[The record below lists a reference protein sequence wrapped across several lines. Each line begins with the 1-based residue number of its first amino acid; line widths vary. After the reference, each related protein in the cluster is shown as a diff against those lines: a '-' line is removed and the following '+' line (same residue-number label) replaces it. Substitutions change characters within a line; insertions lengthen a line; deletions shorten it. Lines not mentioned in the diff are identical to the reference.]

1 MMLWQNN
8 IDSDNPVPRSRIVLD
23 LGTGDLIPEI
33 QFRIKFSVLTCISAR
48 ETMAY
53 ALYLRSFFS
62 LSFLIG
68 PCKQGR
74 SDPVSKVR
82 KSLGPPP
89 WQRAPLP
96 RQSVSVYGY
105 RIYTKGRYIVGRIA
119 ADAPSTHCGRRTA
132 ADARPTCGR
141 RIAADAQFAAPTMN

>member
-53 ALYLRSFFS
+53 ALYLRSFVS

-74 SDPVSKVR
+74 SDPVSQVR

-89 WQRAPLP
+89 PHDRGPPSRDSQYR
-96 RQSVSVYGY
+96 YMDIGY
-105 RIYTKGRYIVGRIA
+105 TLKVG
-119 ADAPSTHCGRRTA
+119 T
-132 ADARPTCGR
+132 
-141 RIAADAQFAAPTMN
+141 